1 MSTKPTA
8 GRVRK
13 VYEFIKAYRHEHR
26 VQAMCRH
33 PSGYYA
39 WLAQPVSDRGQVKRM
54 PGSFG

>member
-13 VYEFIKAYRHEHR
+13 VYEFIKALDTST
-26 VQAMCRH
+26 ACRPCVVT

-54 PGSFG
+54 PGSLG